1 MELSLQLQ
9 QKQTL
14 SLRQQQSV
22 AILQMNTLAL
32 SEYARELAEDNPL
45 VEWSEEEE
53 PRNGQKLL
61 QRLEWLEEADGEN
74 RSFYR
79 AEQEADERE
88 DARFGSK
95 DGQSL
100 REYLIF
106 QINTREI
113 PEGHKVVLR
122 FLAESTAES
131 GYLEADAVEMMM
143 EKYPMK
149 KVTASRILKE
159 FQSLDPVG
167 VGARDLRECLLIQL
181 KQKGA
186 SELAVKLVESY
197 LEEVAR
203 NRLSYLAKQLKTAVG
218 EIAAA
223 LQEIRSCQP
232 KPGSGFV
239 GEERVEYVVPDILV
253 EHKNGVLTVTVNGSV
268 IPHLTISH
276 AYVQMLREGADG
288 ETEEYIAEKL
298 KQAEWALQCISRR
311 ESTLQQVA
319 ECIVRR
325 QEAFFTK
332 RQGQLAPLR
341 LADVAEELGIHA
353 STVSRAVQEK
363 YLQCDRGVFPLH
375 AFFSKAMTKG
385 EETGTIS
392 ADSIRER
399 LKTLIGEEDK
409 RKPLSDREL
418 TEKLV
423 AEGIQ
428 ISRRTVAKYREAM
441 GIPGAGGR
449 KEYELRN
456 NIDLKGI

>member
-53 PRNGQKLL
+53 PRSGQKLL

-203 NRLSYLAKQLKTAVG
+203 NRLSYLAKQLKTTVG
-218 EIAAA
+218 EISCRAAV
-223 LQEIRSCQP
+223 LW
-232 KPGSGFV
+232 
-239 GEERVEYVVPDILV
+239 ER
-253 EHKNGVLTVTVNGSV
+253 NGWN
-268 IPHLTISH
+268 
-276 AYVQMLREGADG
+276 M
-288 ETEEYIAEKL
+288 
-298 KQAEWALQCISRR
+298 W
-311 ESTLQQVA
+311 
-319 ECIVRR
+319 
-325 QEAFFTK
+325 
-332 RQGQLAPLR
+332 
-341 LADVAEELGIHA
+341 
-353 STVSRAVQEK
+353 
-363 YLQCDRGVFPLH
+363 FPI
-375 AFFSKAMTKG
+375 FW
-385 EETGTIS
+385 
-392 ADSIRER
+392 
-399 LKTLIGEEDK
+399 
-409 RKPLSDREL
+409 
-418 TEKLV
+418 
-423 AEGIQ
+423 
-428 ISRRTVAKYREAM
+428 
-441 GIPGAGGR
+441 
-449 KEYELRN
+449 
-456 NIDLKGI
+456 

>member
-1 MELSLQLQ
+1 MEISLQLQ

-22 AILQMNTLAL
+22 EILQMNALAL
-32 SEYARELAEDNPL
+32 SAYARELAEENPL
-45 VEWSEEEE
+45 VDWSEGEEAFD
-53 PRNGQKLL
+53 RRGQELL
-61 QRLEWLEEADGEN
+61 QKMEWLEEADGEN
-74 RSFYR
+74 RSFYQ
-79 AEQEADERE
+79 AEQEGKERE

-106 QINTREI
+106 QINIQEI
-113 PEGHKVVLR
+113 SEGHKAVLR

-131 GYLEADAVEMMM
+131 GYLEADALEMMM
-143 EKYPMK
+143 ERYLMK
-149 KVTASRILKE
+149 ETTAARILKE

-181 KQKGA
+181 RQKDA
-186 SELAVKLVESY
+186 SALAVQLAEAY
-197 LEEVAR
+197 LEDLAG
-203 NRLSYLAKQLKTAVG
+203 NRLSYIAKQLKTTTSGIKEAVK
-218 EIAAA
+218 
-223 LQEIRSCQP
+223 EIRSCQP
-232 KPGSGFV
+232 KPGSGFA
-239 GEERVEYVVPDILV
+239 GEERVEYVIPDILV
-253 EHKNGVLTVTVNGSV
+253 EYKNGELAVTVNGGV

-276 AYVQMLREGADG
+276 SYVQMLRKGAG
-288 ETEEYIAEKL
+288 AETEEYISEKL
-298 KQAEWALQCISRR
+298 KQAEWALQCIARR

-325 QEAFFTK
+325 QKVFFTK
-332 RQGQLAPLR
+332 QQGRLAPLR
-341 LADVAEELGIHA
+341 LTDVAEELGIHA
-353 STVSRAVQEK
+353 STVSRAVKEK

-375 AFFSKAMTKG
+375 AFFSKAMAKT
-385 EETGTIS
+385 EEGTVS
-392 ADSIRER
+392 ADSIKER
-399 LKTLIGEEDK
+399 LKTIIGEEDK

-423 AEGIQ
+423 AEGVQ

-449 KEYELRN
+449 KEY
-456 NIDLKGI
+456 